1 MKLFNSLTE
10 YEKQAKVND
19 IIILG
24 GKGLMDGIKT
34 LQSKHDTF
42 KVSGF
47 KTDGSVVIKKYRGK
61 TKFIIGANSYD
72 QEVALLTNKE
82 FKELPVYF

>member
-10 YEKQAKVND
+10 YEKQAKIND

-24 GKGLMDGIKT
+24 GKGIMDGIKT

-61 TKFIIGANSYD
+61 TKLIVGANSYD

-82 FKELPVYF
+82 FKELPVYY

>member
-10 YEKQAKVND
+10 YEKQAKIND
-19 IIILG
+19 IFILG
-24 GKGLMDGIKT
+24 GKGIMDGIKT

-61 TKFIIGANSYD
+61 TKLIVGANSYD

-82 FKELPVYF
+82 FKELPVYY

>member
-1 MKLFNSLTE
+1 MELFNSLTE

-19 IIILG
+19 IIALG

-34 LQSKHDTF
+34 LKSKHDTF
-42 KVSGF
+42 KVAGF
-47 KTDGSVVIKKYRGK
+47 KNDGTIIIKRYRSK
-61 TKFIIGANSYD
+61 TKLVVGANSYD

-82 FKELPVYF
+82 FKELPVLF

>member
-1 MKLFNSLTE
+1 MELFNSLTE

-19 IIILG
+19 IIALG
-24 GKGLMDGIKT
+24 GKET
-34 LQSKHDTF
+34 LKSKHDTF

-47 KTDGSVVIKKYRGK
+47 KSDGSIIIKRYRGK
-61 TKFIIGANSYD
+61 TKLIVGANSYD

-82 FKELPVYF
+82 FKELPVFF

>member
-10 YEKQAKVND
+10 YEKQAKIND

-24 GKGLMDGIKT
+24 GKGIMDGIKT

-61 TKFIIGANSYD
+61 TKLIIGANSYD

-82 FKELPVYF
+82 FKELPVYY

>member
-61 TKFIIGANSYD
+61 TKLIIGANSYD

>member
-1 MKLFNSLTE
+1 MELFNSLTE

-19 IIILG
+19 IIALG
-24 GKGLMDGIKT
+24 GKGFMDGIKT
-34 LQSKHDTF
+34 LENKHDTF

-47 KTDGSVVIKKYRGK
+47 KSDGSIVIKKYRGK
-61 TKFIIGANSYD
+61 TKFCIGANSYD

-82 FKELPVYF
+82 FKELPVFF